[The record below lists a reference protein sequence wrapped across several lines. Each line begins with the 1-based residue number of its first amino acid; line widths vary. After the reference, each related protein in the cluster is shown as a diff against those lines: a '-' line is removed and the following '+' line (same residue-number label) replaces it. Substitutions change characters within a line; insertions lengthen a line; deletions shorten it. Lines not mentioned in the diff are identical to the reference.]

1 MLANSPADV
10 YTSLWKKVKE
20 RNLRYYEMYPGD
32 VSTVKA
38 IVRHLL
44 VLETKKLVPI
54 LPSGGQLTARR
65 FLQLGMNLGGTPGI
79 AFAALHQL
87 LSKAFV
93 QPVMIVHKSASSSS
107 ASSENKEDGSSINTM
122 EFSRG
127 FLKAIDQDQPF
138 DEFPIYYWLHESIY
152 ADGSSHTTRNS
163 NTNNNNNDGTNV
175 ATNWS
180 ANQAFDAKIMQHD
193 ENDGGMNEYDYRI
206 TSNEQIDLPV
216 LFFGKF
222 LGTSLILCNYIIMY
236 LPSFIF
242 PLRHH

>member
-222 LGTSLILCNYIIMY
+222 LGTSLILCNYTIM
-236 LPSFIF
+236 
-242 PLRHH
+242 